1 MSSRKYQ
8 PVNGNG
14 GGGRRGNNN
23 LNVGATFIL
32 ALVVAGVILAV
43 VLPPILSPPPDAI
56 PPPAKLE
63 FEEIPGGA
71 NAFWQRRLCDCNN
84 SWDFVSDERDVS
96 NAIFSQV
103 TTELDPRYLSA
114 LTAFWGQVI
123 DHDVVLTTNNASDG
137 MFFIPMTPRDDV
149 LIRLTRTNHRIND
162 DNCRETINNISSTLD
177 ASFVY
182 GGPGHE
188 ALLAMLRDGSN
199 CKLRTSDG
207 NLLPF
212 HPTSPHEFLA
222 GDQRSTEH
230 AVRTSHPSLQF
241 LTRSPLGACFTSYAL
256 DARTQSFV

>member
-1 MSSRKYQ
+1 MPSSRKYQ
-8 PVNGNG
+8 RIGREPG
-14 GGGRRGNNN
+14 GGAFKEAGS
-23 LNVGATFIL
+23 NVGATFIL
-32 ALVVAGVILAV
+32 ILVVIGVILAV
-43 VLPPILSPPPDAI
+43 VLPPILSQSPDAL
-56 PPPAKLE
+56 PLPTLLE
-63 FEEIPGGA
+63 FETLPGD
-71 NAFWQRRLCDCNN
+71 AFWQRRLCECNN
-84 SWDFVSDERDVS
+84 SWDFASDERNIS

-149 LIRLTRTNHRIND
+149 LIRLTRANHRIND

-222 GDQRSTEH
+222 GDERSTEH
-230 AVRTSHPSLQF
+230 AVRTSPPPSPQF
-241 LTRSPLGACFTSYAL
+241 LTRSPLGACFTPYAL